1 MSLNKHF
8 DDFSDEERMKIED
21 DLVLEL
27 KSSIPNVPPKTVIT
41 YNLDN
46 QDILALP
53 FAYAIKYFNMK
64 HLRPTRDSLPSTL
77 YSFTKELRPEQKVVK
92 AEVIK
97 TMNKTGSGMISAG
110 CGFGKCH
117 GLNTPLIMYDGSI
130 KMVQDVKVG
139 DQLMGDDST
148 PRNVLSLARGRETMY
163 DVIPIKGDKYT
174 VNESHILSLKCSQQ
188 NGKYKKGEIYDVS
201 IQEYLDLPDWCHIG
215 RGSVLVG
222 YRVGVDF
229 EHKDVELE
237 PYMLGYWLG
246 DGTNYST
253 EITTIEIPVIEYYKE
268 YAEKLGCY
276 VRQSKDTK
284 NHKGSIQYTMAG
296 KIVNG
301 KRNPNKM
308 LKMLQECNVI
318 RNKHIPLIYKANS
331 RQVRLELLAGIIDS
345 DGYYIGNCYEIIQ
358 KNEVLFDDIVYLA
371 RSLGFAA
378 YKKKVTKSCMYK
390 GEKKEGIY
398 YRTNIHGS
406 GLEEIPV
413 KCERKRSKPRKQVK
427 DALRTGIRLEKK
439 GEDDY
444 YGFTLDGNHRYLLG
458 DFTVTHNTAL
468 AINIASTIKL
478 KTLIIV
484 NKLVLINQWAESIEF
499 FCEEA
504 TYQKVKTKSKKED
517 CDFYIIN
524 AQNVEKMGRE
534 YFEDVGLV
542 VVDEAHNIM
551 AETLSR
557 SLHHITPRY
566 LLGLSATPYRPD
578 ELNVLID
585 YYFGTEKVI
594 RELNREHHV
603 YKIET
608 GIKYKIEKTIDGRLN
623 WGNLLD
629 QQSEHAGRNAKIV
642 EIVVKERERN
652 FLILVKRVKQ
662 GELLMS
668 MLQEVGED
676 VTSLL
681 GSNQEF
687 DRESRIL
694 IGTCQKVGVGFDHKK
709 MDALILAADIE
720 EYFIQYLGRVF
731 RTKEKIPIIFDLVDN
746 QGTLKK
752 HFSTRENV
760 YKKHGGVFKRYP
772 VIQE

>member
-64 HLRPTRDSLPSTL
+64 HLRPTRDSLPSTF

-97 TMNKTGSGMISAG
+97 TMNKTGSGMISAY
-110 CGFGKCH
+110 CGYGKTC
-117 GLNTPLIMYDGSI
+117 
-130 KMVQDVKVG
+130 
-139 DQLMGDDST
+139 
-148 PRNVLSLARGRETMY
+148 
-163 DVIPIKGDKYT
+163 
-174 VNESHILSLKCSQQ
+174 C
-188 NGKYKKGEIYDVS
+188 
-201 IQEYLDLPDWCHIG
+201 
-215 RGSVLVG
+215 
-222 YRVGVDF
+222 
-229 EHKDVELE
+229 
-237 PYMLGYWLG
+237 
-246 DGTNYST
+246 
-253 EITTIEIPVIEYYKE
+253 
-268 YAEKLGCY
+268 
-276 VRQSKDTK
+276 
-284 NHKGSIQYTMAG
+284 
-296 KIVNG
+296 
-301 KRNPNKM
+301 
-308 LKMLQECNVI
+308 
-318 RNKHIPLIYKANS
+318 
-331 RQVRLELLAGIIDS
+331 
-345 DGYYIGNCYEIIQ
+345 
-358 KNEVLFDDIVYLA
+358 
-371 RSLGFAA
+371 
-378 YKKKVTKSCMYK
+378 
-390 GEKKEGIY
+390 
-398 YRTNIHGS
+398 
-406 GLEEIPV
+406 
-413 KCERKRSKPRKQVK
+413 
-427 DALRTGIRLEKK
+427 
-439 GEDDY
+439 
-444 YGFTLDGNHRYLLG
+444 
-458 DFTVTHNTAL
+458 

-484 NKLVLINQWAESIEF
+484 NKLVLINQWAESIDF

-662 GELLMS
+662 GELLMN
-668 MLQEVGED
+668 MLQEAGED

-760 YKKHGGVFKRYP
+760 YKKHGGVFKKYQ